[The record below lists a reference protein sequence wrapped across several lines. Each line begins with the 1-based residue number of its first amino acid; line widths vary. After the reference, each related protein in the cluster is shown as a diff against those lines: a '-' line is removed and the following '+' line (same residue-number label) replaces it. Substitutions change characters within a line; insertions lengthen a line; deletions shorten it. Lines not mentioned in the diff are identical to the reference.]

1 MGKSSTG
8 IMSMATLPT
17 LWLALMGFAVPGLM
31 RAQEES
37 GTREIRSEDGIPAA
51 IEIRDSEAL
60 ASPFEQRKARRTAWM
75 QALGLDLAF
84 TYDALS
90 MGALAED
97 AGWGGASGDATL
109 NLRWQ
114 INADTNPQPFSLN
127 LRARHRH
134 AYSELAP
141 SELRTETGLLWGLVD
156 GFTDAD
162 FQLPEFYLEH
172 RLFEQRLTFRYGQM
186 TIDDLLDGHQL
197 RSAKRSFMNQAFSS
211 SPGVGFPGSD
221 LGFVGRWQSRNAWDL
236 TLGVSHVDASNL
248 NEATTWRLLGE
259 ALFQGLQFGRDFSGW
274 RGRDAR
280 LQLLAWRSDALPE
293 REVPAGRGLSVTVE
307 QDWAGRQRSFL
318 RYAWAD
324 GQAAV
329 TQHFAAAGM
338 AVDLRRFDRLGLSV
352 GGGSASEAHGGWQG
366 VVELFYR
373 RQIGRYLRIAPDVQL
388 VFGDGGKTGGGSYVV
403 GGLRA
408 GLSF

>member
-1 MGKSSTG
+1 MSTA
-8 IMSMATLPT
+8 SLAS
-17 LWLALMGFAVPGLM
+17 LWLALMVSAAPGLM
-31 RAQEES
+31 LAQEEAV
-37 GTREIRSEDGIPAA
+37 TREIRSEDGITAA
-51 IEIRDSEAL
+51 IEIRDSEAS
-60 ASPFEQRKARRTAWM
+60 ASPLEQRKALRTALM

-84 TYDALS
+84 TYDALAL
-90 MGALAED
+90 GALAED
-97 AGWGGASGDATL
+97 AGRGGASGDATL

-114 INADTNPQPFSLN
+114 ILPDTHPRPFSLN

-172 RLFEQRLTFRYGQM
+172 RLFDQRLTFRYGQM
-186 TIDDLLDGHQL
+186 TIDDLLDGHPL

-221 LGFVGRWQSRNAWDL
+221 LGFIGRWQSRDHWDL

-248 NEATTWRLLGE
+248 NEAATWRLLGE
-259 ALFQGLQFGRDFSGW
+259 ALFQGLQLGRDFSGW

-293 REVPAGRGLSVTVE
+293 RELPAGRGLSLTVE

-324 GQAAV
+324 GRAAV
-329 TQHFAAAGM
+329 TQHFAAAGL

-352 GGGSASEAHGGWQG
+352 GGGSASETLGGWQG

-388 VFGDGGKTGGGSYVV
+388 VFRDGDTTGGSTHVV
-403 GGLRA
+403 GGVRA